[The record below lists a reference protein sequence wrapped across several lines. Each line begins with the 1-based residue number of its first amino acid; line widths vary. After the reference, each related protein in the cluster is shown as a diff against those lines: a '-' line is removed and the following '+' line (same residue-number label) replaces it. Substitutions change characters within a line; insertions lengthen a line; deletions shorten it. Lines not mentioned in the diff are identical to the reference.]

1 MHEHIEEHLT
11 FNDGVRL
18 MNNTP
23 KYNGGI
29 SKIFKRAERA
39 SNVGREISLQYV
51 HAHIRFIEAMCK
63 LSKAEKVWDALFK
76 INPIKIDESV
86 KNASYRQSNCYFSSS
101 DGDFKTR
108 YDFQENF
115 LKLKKGSVNVK
126 SGWRIY
132 SSGPGIYINQIITN
146 VLGIREMSDRIIFD
160 PIIPKSFNDL
170 KLKYKI
176 LNKDV
181 KIIYKLNGGTR
192 IEKIILNGEEIETIN
207 EENIYRNNFK
217 SISKSILKD
226 KLKNKENTIEII
238 MI

>member
-1 MHEHIEEHLT
+1 M
-11 FNDGVRL
+11 
-18 MNNTP
+18 
-23 KYNGGI
+23 
-29 SKIFKRAERA
+29 
-39 SNVGREISLQYV
+39 
-51 HAHIRFIEAMCK
+51 
-63 LSKAEKVWDALFK
+63 
-76 INPIKIDESV
+76 
-86 KNASYRQSNCYFSSS
+86 
-101 DGDFKTR
+101 
-108 YDFQENF
+108 
-115 LKLKKGSVNVK
+115 KKGNVNVK

-146 VLGIREMSDRIIFD
+146 VLGIREMSDRVIFD

-181 KIIYKLNGGTR
+181 KIIYKINGGIR

-226 KLKNKENTIEII
+226 KLKNKENIIEII
-238 MI
+238 LI